1 MKAKNSIKEKFS
13 TPASV
18 TLTSDWL
25 AGNNGA
31 TRTQL
36 ARYMCE
42 RLGLRDGKGALR
54 TGTALKALRDL
65 ESAGYWKL
73 PAAGSNAS
81 GKWNPRRLGREVPAP
96 QGVPERVDLLEGLEL
111 IEVRSGDDEH
121 MRIWNELILTEHP
134 LHQCRMVGRQ
144 LRYLIAS
151 PHGWLGAIGFGS
163 CALVLQRRDEWV
175 GWDASQRAGHLERVI
190 NMTRYLIRESA
201 QCENLASH
209 VLGLCARR
217 VAKDFTGRYGVE
229 PWLLE
234 TFVDREHYA
243 GTCFQAANWL
253 CVGQSKG
260 RGRNGSHKPGKSI
273 KDIYIYPLAADFRA
287 RMGLSATAAVEP
299 LALESG
305 LESEQWAQHEFGG
318 CKLGHTRRTEQ
329 LVNVAAN
336 KGRRPGGSYTRA
348 CGGNRHDYKGYSRL
362 VNNKSEDVSGC
373 SNIWLR
379 AIPMAAWSSACR
391 GKDGKSARIDA
402 LPAQA
407 CRCAARRWKSASAKS
422 PSALRGRLC

>member
-111 IEVRSGDDEH
+111 IAVRSGDAEH

-163 CALVLQRRDEWV
+163 CALVL
-175 GWDASQRAGHLERVI
+175 
-190 NMTRYLIRESA
+190 
-201 QCENLASH
+201 
-209 VLGLCARR
+209 
-217 VAKDFTGRYGVE
+217 
-229 PWLLE
+229 
-234 TFVDREHYA
+234 
-243 GTCFQAANWL
+243 
-253 CVGQSKG
+253 
-260 RGRNGSHKPGKSI
+260 
-273 KDIYIYPLAADFRA
+273 
-287 RMGLSATAAVEP
+287 
-299 LALESG
+299 
-305 LESEQWAQHEFGG
+305 
-318 CKLGHTRRTEQ
+318 
-329 LVNVAAN
+329 
-336 KGRRPGGSYTRA
+336 
-348 CGGNRHDYKGYSRL
+348 
-362 VNNKSEDVSGC
+362 
-373 SNIWLR
+373 
-379 AIPMAAWSSACR
+379 
-391 GKDGKSARIDA
+391 
-402 LPAQA
+402 
-407 CRCAARRWKSASAKS
+407 
-422 PSALRGRLC
+422 